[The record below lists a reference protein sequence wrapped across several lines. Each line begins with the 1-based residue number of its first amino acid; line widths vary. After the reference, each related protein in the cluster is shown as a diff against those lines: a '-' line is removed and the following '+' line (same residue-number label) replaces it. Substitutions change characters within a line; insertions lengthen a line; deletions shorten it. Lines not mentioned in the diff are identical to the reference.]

1 MVCCYVSLLFFAT
14 KFLIFVQAKKISYPS
29 LALPISVGFVVIS
42 VVDRPRELWNR
53 VDDAQEEPK
62 DPIQPCCFEQRSMTA
77 IVHER
82 KTSQRKQAENDQK
95 RWSEPERHVCGLKHQ
110 PPQQPI
116 GNQGV
121 RDLKQGLGIAPFAE
135 GLQGEILVCRCSYH
149 C

>member
-1 MVCCYVSLLFFAT
+1 
-14 KFLIFVQAKKISYPS
+14 
-29 LALPISVGFVVIS
+29 
-42 VVDRPRELWNR
+42 
-53 VDDAQEEPK
+53 
-62 DPIQPCCFEQRSMTA
+62 MTA

-95 RWSEPERHVCGLKHQ
+95 WWSEPERHVCGLKHQ

-135 GLQGEILVCRCSYH
+135 GLQGEVLVCRCCYH